1 MKACI
6 LAIGDELISGFT
18 VDTNS
23 SWISNYLF
31 NYGINIS
38 KQIVVGDDSREII
51 DELQRLVDDKFK
63 LIFITG
69 GLGPTH
75 DDITKKTLSEFFK
88 SDIVI
93 DAEHSIQLKRKITK
107 KGLNYNSLHKSQ
119 SYILKCSSKIENLSG
134 TALGM
139 HVDYFDSDI
148 FVIPGVPEEMK
159 NMMNSQIIKILSNKY
174 NLHKNEFITI
184 RTTGIYESKL
194 YDLLKKMIDNHLDQ
208 FKVSFLPHY
217 YGVDIRISSIRIKNT
232 KLFNIFKDKVILK
245 VEKYIYGFNS
255 ETMAEVLF
263 KLLKK
268 KKLTLSTAE
277 SCTGGLISK
286 SITEFPGSS
295 DVFLGGVVSYSNFF
309 KEKILKVEKNNLNNY
324 GAVSESVSKDMC
336 SNIKKMTNSDT
347 SISITGISGPDGG
360 TEDKPVGTV
369 YITVNFKEKFK
380 TKKFILYP
388 DRKIHRIVSST
399 TGMNMLRLLILEN
412 LK

>member
-1 MKACI
+1 
-6 LAIGDELISGFT
+6 
-18 VDTNS
+18 
-23 SWISNYLF
+23 
-31 NYGINIS
+31 
-38 KQIVVGDDSREII
+38 
-51 DELQRLVDDKFK
+51 
-63 LIFITG
+63 
-69 GLGPTH
+69 
-75 DDITKKTLSEFFK
+75 
-88 SDIVI
+88 
-93 DAEHSIQLKRKITK
+93 
-107 KGLNYNSLHKSQ
+107 
-119 SYILKCSSKIENLSG
+119 
-134 TALGM
+134 
-139 HVDYFDSDI
+139 
-148 FVIPGVPEEMK
+148 
-159 NMMNSQIIKILSNKY
+159 
-174 NLHKNEFITI
+174 
-184 RTTGIYESKL
+184 
-194 YDLLKKMIDNHLDQ
+194 
-208 FKVSFLPHY
+208 
-217 YGVDIRISSIRIKNT
+217 IRISSIRIKNT

-369 YITVNFKEKFK
+369 YITVNFKKKFK
-380 TKKFILYP
+380 TKKFILY
-388 DRKIHRIVSST
+388 
-399 TGMNMLRLLILEN
+399 
-412 LK
+412 